1 MYKILFTI
9 ISIIAIIA
17 SSVYAEE
24 TATTFI
30 LSTNAFLDQG
40 ALPVLYT
47 CDGKDVSPQFE
58 WAGLPAKT
66 QSLVF
71 IMSDAKTPSGIFY
84 HWVLYNIPTSTTHL
98 PQGTDKP
105 TGSLIGKNSF
115 GKLQYNGPCPPKGSA
130 HSYEFTLYA
139 LDSKLT
145 LPAEADAKTVLDT
158 IQKHMLGKTQLTA
171 VYSRWI
177 R

>member
-1 MYKILFTI
+1 MLHYFIFSYKEHRIVYKILFTI

-71 IMSDAKTPSGIFY
+71 IMSDAKT
-84 HWVLYNIPTSTTHL
+84 
-98 PQGTDKP
+98 
-105 TGSLIGKNSF
+105 
-115 GKLQYNGPCPPKGSA
+115 
-130 HSYEFTLYA
+130 
-139 LDSKLT
+139 
-145 LPAEADAKTVLDT
+145 VLDT